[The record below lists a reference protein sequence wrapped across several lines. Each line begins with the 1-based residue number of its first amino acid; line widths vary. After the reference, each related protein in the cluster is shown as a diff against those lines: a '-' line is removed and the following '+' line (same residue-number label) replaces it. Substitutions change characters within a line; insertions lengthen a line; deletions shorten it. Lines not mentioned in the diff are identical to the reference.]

1 MRDDGGLD
9 DREIDEYVARGYID
23 GTDATILKKMNG
35 NAQVAYLDAL
45 LDKKQA
51 ERDHPHL

>member
-9 DREIDEYVARGYID
+9 DREIDEHVAKGYID
-23 GTDATILKKMNG
+23 DTDAAILKKLNG

-45 LDKKQA
+45 LDKRQA

>member
-9 DREIDEYVARGYID
+9 NREIEDYVARGYID
-23 GTDATILKKMNG
+23 DTDATILKKLNG
-35 NAQVAYLDAL
+35 TAQVAYLDAL

-51 ERDHPHL
+51 EKDHPHL

>member
-45 LDKKQA
+45 LEKKQA